1 MPCLSLSPR
10 HCLAP
15 PPARCFSHKTA
26 FAWKRS
32 QNVLPINFTQNQ
44 IKFVKRKTT
53 WYVCLYPLPLSL
65 PTPPLPSP
73 SLSQHSRS
81 LAGFAPFSCLVSGP
95 DRVLNSA
102 KSFNSY
108 WLACVDKGQRRAR
121 DQEGRRNCACVRPIT
136 MKIDGPLIQRRGR
149 MKGKAIEVPLAVEPG
164 EQQVLNV
171 YCFNLQ

>member
-15 PPARCFSHKTA
+15 PPAYRLSRKTA
-26 FAWKRS
+26 FASKRS

-53 WYVCLYPLPLSL
+53 WYVCLYPLPL
-65 PTPPLPSP
+65 PLPLSS
-73 SLSQHSRS
+73 SLSPFVPALT
-81 LAGFAPFSCLVSGP
+81 LAG
-95 DRVLNSA
+95 
-102 KSFNSY
+102 
-108 WLACVDKGQRRAR
+108 WLRTLFLPREWPWQGSQLS
-121 DQEGRRNCACVRPIT
+121 QELQQLLTGVCRQGT
-136 MKIDGPLIQRRGR
+136 K
-149 MKGKAIEVPLAVEPG
+149 KGKGSGGEAKLCVCPPNNNENRWAIDTAQGKDEGQGNRSSLAVEPG